1 MKHDNPSICTYK
13 VNQGVID
20 MEGALILFTETSGW
34 LLLVMGLGFVHLSLE
49 TWMAQRRQGTREGE
63 KKEEQKD

>member
-1 MKHDNPSICTYK
+1 
-13 VNQGVID
+13 